1 MEAMQDTPSRGF
13 PAFFDAA
20 PRLTVRDPLA
30 RFLGASALGEM
41 EYSFADAVRLAGH
54 SCPTVAGSY
63 LMALHGLRALYGSEP
78 PERGGIDVFLRDAR
92 DSGVTGVIA
101 SVLQLLTGAAP
112 ETGFQGIG
120 PAHRFAR
127 KNLMVFGVAMDGLF
141 ALRRQDTGRAV
152 LVDWNSALVPWDD
165 AMKTLM
171 PQAVSGR
178 AGEEELA
185 RFGQLWQDRVRRILI
200 DHADDPHLVQVRDW
214 TPAA

>member
-1 MEAMQDTPSRGF
+1 MTQDKPSRGF

-30 RFLGASALGEM
+30 QFLGAAEQGEM
-41 EYSFADAVRLAGH
+41 EYCFADAVRLAGH

-63 LMALHGLRALYGSEP
+63 LMALHGLRALYGGEP

-92 DSGVTGVIA
+92 DSGVTGVMA

-127 KNLMVFGVAMDGLF
+127 KNLMVFGVAMDGVF
-141 ALRRQDTGRAV
+141 ALRRQDTGQAV
-152 LVDWNSALVPWDD
+152 QVDWNSAIVPWADD
-165 AMKTLM
+165 MKTLM

-178 AGEEELA
+178 AGDEDLA
-185 RFGQLWQDRVRRILI
+185 RFGQLWQDRVRRILV
-200 DHADDPHLVQVRDW
+200 DHADDPRLVQVSDW
-214 TPAA
+214 TATA

>member
-1 MEAMQDTPSRGF
+1 MTQGTQDRGF

-30 RFLGASALGEM
+30 QFLGAAGQGEM
-41 EYSFADAVRLAGH
+41 EYRFADAVRLAGH

-63 LMALHGLRALYGSEP
+63 LMAIHGLRALYGDGP
-78 PERGGIDVFLRDAR
+78 PERGGVDVFLRDAR
-92 DSGVTGVIA
+92 DSGVTGVMA

-127 KNLMVFGVAMDGLF
+127 KNLMVFGVAMDGIL

-152 LVDWNSALVPWDD
+152 QVDWNSAIVPWADE
-165 AMKTLM
+165 MKALM

-178 AGEEELA
+178 ASEAELA

-200 DHADDPHLVQVRDW
+200 DHADDPRLVQVSDW

>member
-1 MEAMQDTPSRGF
+1 MTQDTQSRGF

-30 RFLGASALGEM
+30 HFLGAATEGEM
-41 EYSFADAVRLAGH
+41 DYTFADAVRLAGH
-54 SCPTVAGSY
+54 SCPTVAGAY
-63 LMALHGLRALYGSEP
+63 LMALHGLRALYGGEP
-78 PERGGIDVFLRDAR
+78 PERGGIDVLVRDAR

-141 ALRRQDTGRAV
+141 ALRRQDTGQAV
-152 LVDWNSALVPWDD
+152 QVDWNSALVPWAEDI
-165 AMKTLM
+165 KTLM

-178 AGEEELA
+178 ADEAALA

-200 DHADDPHLVQVRDW
+200 DHADDPRLVQVSDW